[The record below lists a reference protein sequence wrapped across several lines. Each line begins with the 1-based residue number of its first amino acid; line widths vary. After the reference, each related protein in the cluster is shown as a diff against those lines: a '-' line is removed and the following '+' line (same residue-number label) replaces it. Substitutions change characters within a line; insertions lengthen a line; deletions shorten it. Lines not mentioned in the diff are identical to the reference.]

1 VQELEG
7 GAVGGEA
14 LLQGGVGGGVGGGL
28 KGGADVDQGLGHGG
42 VAKGGAQELHMGNLV
57 AGNLVQQVLGLRGQA
72 LSLPAADGLRAA
84 AAQLLVQG
92 GAVASAL
99 VEVGLLRG
107 CGAGGAS
114 RG

>member
-1 VQELEG
+1 VRRLAG
-7 GAVGGEA
+7 HPS
-14 LLQGGVGGGVGGGL
+14 LQRVTHPPAYSSHNL
-28 KGGADVDQGLGHGG
+28 HPPPQPH
-42 VAKGGAQELHMGNLV
+42 LHMGNLV